1 MSKIGE
7 KAISIPAGVSLNLNE
22 NILICQ
28 GPLGKLQ
35 RSIPSG
41 ITLGIS
47 DNQIIVKRE
56 NNNKKIKAL
65 HGLFRTLI
73 SNMVGGV
80 SSGFQKRLEILG
92 TGYKSLVSGKK
103 ITLHLGFSHPREV
116 IIPEDID
123 VTIEGNNLIISSIDK
138 EHLGDFA
145 AKIREIRKVEP
156 YKGKG
161 IRYKGEKIKKK
172 AGKSGKVAAK

>member
-7 KAISIPAGVSLNLNE
+7 KAIPLPAGVNLNLKE
-22 NILICQ
+22 NVLVCQ

-35 RSIPSG
+35 RSIPIG
-41 ITLGIS
+41 IILEIS
-47 DNQIIVKRE
+47 DNQIKVLRK
-56 NNNKKIKAL
+56 NDNKKIKAL
-65 HGLFRTLI
+65 HGLVRTLI

-80 SSGFQKRLEILG
+80 SSGFQKRLEISG
-92 TGYKSLVSGKK
+92 TGYKSLISGKK
-103 ITLHLGFSHPREV
+103 IILHLGFSHPREV

-123 VTIEGNNLIISSIDK
+123 VTLEGNNLIISGIDK
-138 EHLGDFA
+138 EHIGDFA
-145 AKIREIRKVEP
+145 AKIRKIKKVEP

-172 AGKSGKVAAK
+172 AGKSGKVSAK

>member
-7 KAISIPAGVSLNLNE
+7 KAIPIPAGVSLNLKE

-28 GPLGKLQ
+28 GPLGKLNRTMPQ
-35 RSIPSG
+35 G
-41 ITLGIS
+41 ITLDIL
-47 DNQIIVKRE
+47 DNQIAVKRE
-56 NNNKKIKAL
+56 NNNKKMKAL

-73 SNMVGGV
+73 SNMVDGV

-123 VTIEGNNLIISSIDK
+123 VTLEGNNLIISGIDK
-138 EHLGDFA
+138 EHIGDFA
-145 AKIREIRKVEP
+145 AKIRKIRKVEP

-172 AGKSGKVAAK
+172 AGKSGKVSAK